1 MCTRIDCQVI
11 SSRYSLAT
19 FQSPSWHL
27 FHPLTKNRGQYFGQ
41 RFGRPSKNSFIK
53 LKRNGTCI
61 NPTIFNIIHW
71 VAGMND
77 SSTKHLLFQVLFLS
91 SPIACVACERTE
103 LLKTEIVVIQNGCH
117 FPLRSI
123 QIEF

>member
-27 FHPLTKNRGQYFGQ
+27 FHPLTKHRGQYFGE

-53 LKRNGTCI
+53 LKRNDIYLFFCVVRERGRGLKYVQKHTLKR
-61 NPTIFNIIHW
+61 
-71 VAGMND
+71 
-77 SSTKHLLFQVLFLS
+77 TKVLNNFS
-91 SPIACVACERTE
+91 D
-103 LLKTEIVVIQNGCH
+103 KT
-117 FPLRSI
+117 
-123 QIEF
+123 